1 MFGLVLPGGVRG
13 KREEIAQLTAPD
25 LGEELA
31 GPLAGFSICRN
42 GLITAGRERAGRKNQ
57 TLDILQR
64 ERTFMGRQ
72 SDLDIPVPVPGR
84 TGPDHRFPIPGR
96 DMEISGH
103 LIERGKQ
110 RVAGKIKDGKYIAYF
125 QAFTGTYA
133 PVERLEKLYME
144 AVNHPDVAVLSIAT
158 RPDCLSDD
166 VLALLDKCNK
176 IKPVWVELG
185 LQTIHEKTAEY
196 IRRGYALP
204 VYDEAVRKLRERN
217 LEVIT
222 HVILGL
228 PGESTEDMVDTVRYV
243 CAHGTT
249 GIKLQLLHIL
259 KGTDLEKEYNEGRVT
274 PLTEDE
280 YINVL
285 KQCVSV
291 IPDDVV
297 IHRLTGDGDKKLLV
311 APLWSADKKHV
322 WNRIQKEVLISDHI
336 R

>member
-1 MFGLVLPGGVRG
+1 MTLLNDYLKKTFGCKVYKIALNGGFTCPNRDG
-13 KREEIAQLTAPD
+13 
-25 LGEELA
+25 
-31 GPLAGFSICRN
+31 
-42 GLITAGRERAGRKNQ
+42 
-57 TLDILQR
+57 TLDTRGCI
-64 ERTFMGRQ
+64 FCSKG
-72 SDLDIPVPVPGR
+72 G
-84 TGPDHRFPIPGR
+84 
-96 DMEISGH
+96 SGEFAEAPS
-103 LIERGKQ
+103 LSITEQIERGKL

-144 AVNHPDVAVLSIAT
+144 AINHPDVVVLSIAT
-158 RPDCLSDD
+158 RPDCISDD
-166 VLALLDKCNK
+166 VLALLDKYNR

-204 VYDEAVRKLRERN
+204 VYDEAVNKLRERN

-228 PGESTEDMVDTVRYV
+228 PGESTEDMVDTVKYV

-259 KGTDLEKEYNEGRVT
+259 KDTDLAQEYNEGRVT

-322 WNRIQKEVLISDHI
+322 WNRIQRELFVY
-336 R
+336 